1 VDNYQLDIMQE
12 MQDAENQKK
21 MMTAQELKVVG
32 KPSNPLQVV
41 HHTGKRAKLQWFD
54 LETAR
59 QPL

>member
-1 VDNYQLDIMQE
+1 MQE

-41 HHTGKRAKLQWFD
+41 HRTGKRAKLQWFD